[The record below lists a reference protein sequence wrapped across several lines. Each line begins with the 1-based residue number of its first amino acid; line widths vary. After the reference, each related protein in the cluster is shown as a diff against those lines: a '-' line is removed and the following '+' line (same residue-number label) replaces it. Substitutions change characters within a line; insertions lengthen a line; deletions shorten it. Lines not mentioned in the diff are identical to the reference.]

1 MIDNADRDTPDDDS
15 DEPDFAA
22 IYEPHVDGDG
32 WQTTPR
38 MAWQL
43 WSAALYLADEW
54 RTSQPEALAKALP
67 PVARAYTSDR
77 AWRQR
82 FVAGFD
88 RLAGRLAAID
98 EDGDTLA
105 RCTAEELA
113 LHLTINVAEQHR
125 LDGALSPAAACH
137 LPDHGT
143 RDQAFDRMRE
153 ALFEDHDFL
162 LLYNPSLDG
171 IETELDGNPSLHPR
185 DWFTPF
191 R

>member
-1 MIDNADRDTPDDDS
+1 MTDDNLETPDDDS
-15 DEPDFAA
+15 DEPDFLT

-32 WQTTPR
+32 WQMTPR

-54 RTSQPEALAKALP
+54 RTSQPDALARTLP
-67 PVARAYTSDR
+67 PIARSHVQYP
-77 AWRQR
+77 AWRGQ
-82 FVAGFD
+82 FAAGFVRIAT
-88 RLAGRLAAID
+88 RLADADDAD
-98 EDGDTLA
+98 ALA

-113 LHLTINVAEQHR
+113 LHLTIDLAERHAI
-125 LDGALSPAAACH
+125 DGALSPAAGCH
-137 LPDHGT
+137 LPEHG
-143 RDQAFDRMRE
+143 RQDRAFDRMRE
-153 ALFEDHDFL
+153 SLFEDHDFL

-171 IETELDGNPSLHPR
+171 IETELDGNPLLHPR